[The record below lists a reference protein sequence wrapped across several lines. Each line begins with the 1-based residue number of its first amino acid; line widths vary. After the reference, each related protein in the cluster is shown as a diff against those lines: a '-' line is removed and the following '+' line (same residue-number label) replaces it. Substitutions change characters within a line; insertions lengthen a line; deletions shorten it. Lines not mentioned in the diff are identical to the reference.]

1 MVHRNKGNGDGR
13 DKVNKH
19 STKKETESEPKE
31 DAGEKTG

>member
-1 MVHRNKGNGDGR
+1 MEIGR